1 MVLLKTPEEIKIMAE
16 GGKILAKV
24 IKELAKQ
31 VKPGVSTIALNRA
44 AEALILK
51 YGCQC
56 SFLGH
61 EGYPAC
67 LCASVN
73 EEIVHAIPSERT
85 LKEGDIISLDLGLIY
100 KGFHSDMAVT
110 VAVGK
115 ISPQCKKLIK
125 ATEES
130 LKKGIKAI
138 KPGKDFKDISSAIQ
152 KHIEGRGFGVVKNL
166 CGHGIGRELHED
178 PQILNYVEKGEP
190 ALTIEEGM
198 VLCLEPMAALGSG
211 RIKRG
216 KGGYAYETADGSW
229 AAHFEHTIAVTKRG
243 AKILTVI

>member
-1 MVLLKTPEEIKIMAE
+1 MVPIKTQEEIKIMAE
-16 GGKILAKV
+16 GGRILAKV
-24 IKELAKQ
+24 VKELAKQ
-31 VKPGVSTIALNRA
+31 VKPGVSTMSLDRA

-56 SFLGH
+56 SFLGY
-61 EGYPAC
+61 EGYPTC
-67 LCASVN
+67 LCASIN

-115 ISPQCKKLIK
+115 VSAQTKKLIK
-125 ATEES
+125 ATQES

-138 KPGKDFKDISSAIQ
+138 KPGKDFKDISLAIQ
-152 KHIEGRGFGVVKNL
+152 KYLEGKGFGVVKNL

-178 PQILNYVEKGEP
+178 PQILNYVEKSEP
-190 ALTIEEGM
+190 ALTVEEGM
-198 VLCLEPMAALGSG
+198 VICLEPMAALGSG

-216 KGGYAYETADGSW
+216 KGGYAFETADGSA

-243 AKILTVI
+243 AKVLTVI